1 MNVYIDVHHIAS
13 NHTRQVTFKLAA
25 NATPIDKP
33 LPRPKGHLKNTAS
46 FNLAPHFSSFK
57 TIKAVMML
65 KACFPNPPTP
75 FPPQKKVIPRHF
87 CLNAVWPQTSTLNLA
102 NTLFLMMKNKRTK
115 QGK

>member
-13 NHTRQVTFKLAA
+13 NHTRQVAFKLAA

-46 FNLAPHFSSFK
+46 FNLTPHFSSFE
-57 TIKAVMML
+57 TIKAVTML

-75 FPPQKKVIPRHF
+75 FPPQKKVNSRHF

-102 NTLFLMMKNKRTK
+102 NTPFLMTKNKRTK